1 MPTVHGVEIRQAT
14 PEDDLVT
21 TEHFYNMWLGMSYPA
36 DKLRPDFQQ
45 QTLRFIS
52 DARQQKQYKCFIA
65 EMHGTPVGTV
75 CCQLYMGLYPL
86 VFEESDR

>member
-1 MPTVHGVEIRQAT
+1 MRTAHGAKIRQAT

-21 TEHFYNMWLGMSYPA
+21 TEHFYSMWLGMSYPA
-36 DKLRPDFQQ
+36 DKLRPEFQQ
-45 QTLRFIS
+45 QTLRFIA

>member
-1 MPTVHGVEIRQAT
+1 MAHAHGTIIRQAT
-14 PEDDLVT
+14 PDDDLVT

-45 QTLRFIS
+45 QTMKFIS
-52 DARQQKQYKCFIA
+52 DARQHKQYKSFVA
-65 EMHGTPVGTV
+65 DMHGKPVGTV
-75 CCQLYMGLYPL
+75 CCQLYTGLYPL